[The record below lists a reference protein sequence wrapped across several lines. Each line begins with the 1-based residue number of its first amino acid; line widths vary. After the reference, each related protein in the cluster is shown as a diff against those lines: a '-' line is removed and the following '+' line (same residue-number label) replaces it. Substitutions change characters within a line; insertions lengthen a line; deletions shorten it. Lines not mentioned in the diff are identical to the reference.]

1 MKFLSSDDVKRLR
14 HRINHD
20 KRYIEWLER
29 ETADVRRKL
38 YIQETG
44 LATWVLYF
52 ICPKCAVTL
61 KYDYNDSENYVC
73 PLCGEVQRGEPFR
86 GAWWDFTLNKIC
98 TSAEYLA
105 ILYVATE
112 REEYLK
118 TVREILLGYADN
130 YHNYEV
136 HGGIPYNNPGRMASQ
151 TLSDSNPLYAL
162 AIAYDFVADKLTEEE
177 RKHITDDLFRPA
189 ADHLMEN
196 LTPQIHNHEVM
207 IASAI
212 AAIGF
217 AIGDE
222 SLVEHAVN
230 DKYGLKYQ
238 IDNAYLEDGLWFEC
252 STGYHNYSM
261 SGFLR
266 YEKLARYSKY
276 SLFADEHYREKLY
289 RGLLFAINLCDSDG
303 RGVKLNDGTG
313 QPVLGWYDIYE
324 YAYSYFGTDE
334 ILWFLNRCY
343 SGERLS
349 VDALLW
355 GVDEV
360 PVAKPIVLKNYFSE
374 RGSGI
379 AFIKEGEHTL
389 LMKSTPFGGEHDHY
403 DRLGISYAPFGKQ
416 VSVDFGTAAGYGT
429 PLHYGY
435 FKNTATHNTVV
446 IDGENMAP
454 CDTRVNKYIQYAI
467 DDIYLDAETM
477 PPEEYKML
485 DSFTIKQWSDEAYGG
500 VRMRRVIAWKGDYF
514 IDIFAVKS
522 PNKLRKEWIW
532 HVYGENTAPKG
543 GRYLERLSDKKP
555 QSYIVNAYATDGAGI
570 MKTEFL
576 CDGFTMDVYTLADG
590 KEMIYAQGPNNPA
603 DTNVSYL
610 IERSYDENPIYV
622 NVIESYKTE
631 SKIESVKASVNG
643 RRVTVSVTERSG
655 EIKKLDLEL

>member
-1 MKFLSSDDVKRLR
+1 MKFLSSEDVQRLRDRVKR
-14 HRINHD
+14 D
-20 KRYIEWLER
+20 KRYIDWLEKR
-29 ETADVRRKL
+29 TADVRRKL
-38 YIQETG
+38 YIQESG

-52 ICPKCAVTL
+52 VCPKCAVTL
-61 KYDYNDSENYVC
+61 KYDYNDSEHYVC
-73 PLCGEVQRGEPFR
+73 PICGGVQTGEPFK

-98 TSAEYLA
+98 DSAEDLA

-112 REEYLK
+112 REEYLN
-118 TVREILLGYADN
+118 TAREILLGYADN

-136 HGGIPYNNPGRMASQ
+136 HGGIPYNNPGRMAAQ
-151 TLSDSNPLYAL
+151 TLSDSNPLYSL
-162 AIAYDFVADKLTEEE
+162 AVAYGLIVDRLTEAE
-177 RKHITDDLFRPA
+177 RKHITEDLFRPGA
-189 ADHLMEN
+189 AHLMEYI
-196 LTPQIHNHEVM
+196 TPQIHNHEVM
-207 IASAI
+207 IASTI

-217 AIGDE
+217 AIDDE
-222 SLVEHAVN
+222 SLVDHAVN

-238 IDNAYLEDGLWFEC
+238 IDNAYLEDGFWFEC

-261 SGFLR
+261 SGFMR

-276 SLFADEHYREKLY
+276 SLFADDKYREKLY
-289 RGLLFAINLCDSDG
+289 KALLFTINLCDSEG
-303 RGVKLNDGTG
+303 MSVKLNDGTG
-313 QPVLGWYDIYE
+313 QAVLGRYDIYE
-324 YAYSYFGTDE
+324 YAYSYFGTEE

-343 SGERLS
+343 GGERLS

-355 GVDEV
+355 GVDDV
-360 PVAKPIVLKNYFSE
+360 PIAKPTQPKNYFAE

-379 AFIKEGEHTL
+379 ALIKEGEHTL

-454 CDTRVNKYIQYAI
+454 CDTRVNKYVQNAV

-485 DSFTIKQWSDEAYGG
+485 DSFTIKQWSDEAYKG
-500 VRMRRVIAWKGDYF
+500 VRMRRVIDWQGDYF
-514 IDIFAVKS
+514 IDVFSVKS
-522 PNKLRKEWIW
+522 PNKLRKEWTW
-532 HVYGENTAPKG
+532 HVFGENTAPKNG
-543 GRYLERLSDKKP
+543 KYLARISDKKP
-555 QSYIVNAYATDGAGI
+555 QSYITNAYVTEGEGI
-570 MKTEFL
+570 VKTEYL

-590 KEMIYAQGPNNPA
+590 KEIIYAEGPNNPA

-610 IERSYDENPIYV
+610 LERSYEENPIYV
-622 NVIESYKTE
+622 NVIESYKTD
-631 SKIESVKASVNG
+631 KRIESVKASVNG
-643 RRVTVSVTERSG
+643 TRVSVTVTEISG
-655 EIKKLDLEL
+655 RIKTLDIEL

>member
-1 MKFLSSDDVKRLR
+1 MKFLSSGDVKRLR
-14 HRINHD
+14 YRIKND
-20 KRYIEWLER
+20 KRYFEWLES
-29 ETADVRRKL
+29 ETADVRRKV

-98 TSAEYLA
+98 DSAEYLA
-105 ILYVATE
+105 ILYAATE
-112 REEYLK
+112 RGEYLK

-136 HGGIPYNNPGRMASQ
+136 HGGIPYNNPGRMAAQ
-151 TLSDSNPLYAL
+151 TLSDSNPLYKL
-162 AIAYDFVADKLTEEE
+162 AIAYDLVADNLTEDE
-177 RKHITDDLFRPA
+177 RKHISDDLFRPA
-189 ADHLMEN
+189 AEHLMKY

-222 SLVEHAVN
+222 TLVDHAVN

-261 SGFLR
+261 SGFIR
-266 YEKLARYSKY
+266 YEKLARYTKY
-276 SLFADEHYREKLY
+276 SLFADDHYREKLY
-289 RGLLFAINLCDSDG
+289 RGLLFAINLCDSEG
-303 RGVKLNDGTG
+303 RGVRLNDGTG
-313 QPVLGWYDIYE
+313 NPALGWHDIFE
-324 YAYSYFGTDE
+324 YAYSYFGTE
-334 ILWFLNRCY
+334 EMLWLLNRCY

-349 VDALLW
+349 IDALLW
-355 GVDEV
+355 GVDDV
-360 PVAKPIVLKNYFSE
+360 PLARPIELKNYLSE

-379 AFIKEGEHTL
+379 ALIKEGAHTF
-389 LMKSTPFGGEHDHY
+389 LMKGTPFGGEHDHY

-416 VSVDFGTAAGYGT
+416 VSVDFGTASGYGT

-454 CDTRVNKYIQYAI
+454 CDTRVNKYIQYAS

-485 DSFTIKQWSDEAYGG
+485 DSFTIKQWSDEAYRG
-500 VRMRRVIAWKGDYF
+500 VRMRRVISWKGDYF
-514 IDIFAVKS
+514 IDVFSVRS
-522 PNKLRKEWIW
+522 PNKLRKEWVW
-532 HVYGENTAPKG
+532 HVYGENAAPKA

-555 QSYIVNAYATDGAGI
+555 QSYIVNAYAKDGAGI
-570 MKTEFL
+570 MKTEYL
-576 CDGFTMDVYTLADG
+576 CDGFTMDVYTLSDG
-590 KEMIYAQGPNNPA
+590 KEMIYAEGPNNPA

-610 IERSYDENPIYV
+610 IERSYDENLIFV
-622 NVIESYKTE
+622 NVIESYKNE

-643 RRVTVSVTERSG
+643 RRVTVSVTEKSG